1 MLTIYT
7 GTSFGCHKL
16 LGLVTGAHLWKQYV
30 RMMWQNATSGRGDI
44 KNIYQPL
51 CHSANLVDRIP
62 ALPGGGHWSQ
72 AWMRPSFIME
82 LEGGTGNKGQHLA
95 DHPLLR
101 TPFDGDHVTMEG
113 IAHPSHRHD

>member
-1 MLTIYT
+1 MEAVCRDDVAKCYI
-7 GTSFGCHKL
+7 
-16 LGLVTGAHLWKQYV
+16 WK
-30 RMMWQNATSGRGDI
+30 RDI

-95 DHPLLR
+95 DHPLPR